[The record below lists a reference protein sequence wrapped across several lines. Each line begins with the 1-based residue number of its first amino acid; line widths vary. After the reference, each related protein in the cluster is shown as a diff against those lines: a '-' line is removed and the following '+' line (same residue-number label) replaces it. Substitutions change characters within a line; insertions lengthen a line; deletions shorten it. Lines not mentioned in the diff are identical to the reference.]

1 MPLPTGSENMS
12 WYQALKPV
20 LLELLG
26 LTKDAIHIHVG
37 FFSLV
42 LVLIVSK
49 LKLSSWKILIP
60 GFCLSLLMEIH
71 DLRDDYVYGEALHF
85 SASLHDLINTNLIP
99 LVLVLMAKSKKISI

>member
-1 MPLPTGSENMS
+1 MMS

-20 LLELLG
+20 LLEFFG

-42 LVLIVSK
+42 LVLLVTK
-49 LKLSSWKILIP
+49 KKLSSWKILIP

-71 DLRDDYVYGEALHF
+71 DLRDDYVYGVALHLG
-85 SASLHDLINTNLIP
+85 ASLHDLVNTNLIP
-99 LVLVLMAKSKKISI
+99 IVLVLMAKSKKIEI